1 MCTVQAPHCAGPQ
14 PNLVPCRPMASRIA
28 TGMSAGV
35 PSRSSGVQIGGR
47 KPSICELGGL
57 PLGRHVLNQPA
68 LPKPEWE
75 AEVDKMRTAFKAPID
90 AKDVGAIL
98 DSLVSIKGVN

>member
-1 MCTVQAPHCAGPQ
+1 
-14 PNLVPCRPMASRIA
+14 
-28 TGMSAGV
+28 
-35 PSRSSGVQIGGR
+35 
-47 KPSICELGGL
+47 
-57 PLGRHVLNQPA
+57 VLNQPA

>member
-1 MCTVQAPHCAGPQ
+1 LRRAAAEFGA
-14 PNLVPCRPMASRIA
+14 VPADDLADRHGDVRGRAEPLQR
-28 TGMSAGV
+28 
-35 PSRSSGVQIGGR
+35 VQIGGR

-98 DSLVSIKGVN
+98 DYLVSIKGVN

>member
-1 MCTVQAPHCAGPQ
+1 LLETGRLRRTTFQITTGGDQLSAVASPGPRCAPY
-14 PNLVPCRPMASRIA
+14 RR
-28 TGMSAGV
+28 
-35 PSRSSGVQIGGR
+35 R

-98 DSLVSIKGVN
+98 DYLVSIKGVN